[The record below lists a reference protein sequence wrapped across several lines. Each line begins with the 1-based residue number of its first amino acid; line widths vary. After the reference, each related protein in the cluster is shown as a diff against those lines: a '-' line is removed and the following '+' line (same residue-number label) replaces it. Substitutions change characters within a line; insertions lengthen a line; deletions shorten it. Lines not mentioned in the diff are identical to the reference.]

1 MPITSCS
8 RQAIVGLAIA
18 LALAAC
24 APKTDFPKIDDAAAA
39 SEARKQRVAV
49 LQNFI
54 DTETRVSRV
63 GHPVLLHNADLCGT
77 DTTYRIGV
85 SGWTAALLD
94 EEYQDIAKK
103 EFKIDNTLTVVSIV
117 PESPAE
123 RAGIQIGDKIAS
135 INGQSLDDA
144 EDAKEDFAE
153 ALDESGGKEIQLG
166 ILREGRMRAMAVQ
179 PDRVCAFP
187 VLWSFSDTVNAFADG
202 DSIYVTT
209 GFLRF
214 VQDDDEL
221 AAVIGHEL
229 AHNTRGH
236 IEAKRGNEFIGIFL
250 GALLGAA
257 IGVDLSE
264 TGRAIGAHAYSQD
277 FESEA
282 DYVGVYHAARA
293 GYDIRN
299 AMKFWRRMAAE
310 NPYAINLE
318 GTTHPSTAKR
328 FLAMEKAIEEVEEK
342 QSMGLPLIPN
352 EGNSASDTDAESDKK
367 L

>member
-1 MPITSCS
+1 M
-8 RQAIVGLAIA
+8 
-18 LALAAC
+18 
-24 APKTDFPKIDDAAAA
+24 
-39 SEARKQRVAV
+39 
-49 LQNFI
+49 LQNFV

-63 GHPVLLHNADLCGT
+63 AHPILLHNAGLCGT

-85 SGWTAALLD
+85 SGWTVALLD
-94 EEYQDIAKK
+94 EEYHDIAKK
-103 EFKIDNTLTVVSIV
+103 DFKIDNTLTIVSMV
-117 PESPAE
+117 PGSPAE
-123 RAGIQIGDKIAS
+123 RAGLQIGDKIAS
-135 INGQSLDDA
+135 INGQPLDDA

-153 ALDESGGKEIQLG
+153 ALDESGGKEVQLG
-166 ILREGRMRAMAVQ
+166 VLRDGRMRAMAVQ

-214 VQDDDEL
+214 VEDDDEL

-236 IEAKRGNEFIGIFL
+236 IESKRGNEFIGILL
-250 GALLGAA
+250 GALVGAA
-257 IGVDLSE
+257 IGIDMTE
-264 TGRAIGAHAYSQD
+264 TGRAIGAQAYSQD
-277 FESEA
+277 FEAEA

-293 GYDIRN
+293 GYDVRN

-310 NPYAINLE
+310 NPHAIHLE

-342 QSMGLPLIPN
+342 QKNGLPLVPN
-352 EGNSASDTDAESDKK
+352 EGSPASGADGEGDKK